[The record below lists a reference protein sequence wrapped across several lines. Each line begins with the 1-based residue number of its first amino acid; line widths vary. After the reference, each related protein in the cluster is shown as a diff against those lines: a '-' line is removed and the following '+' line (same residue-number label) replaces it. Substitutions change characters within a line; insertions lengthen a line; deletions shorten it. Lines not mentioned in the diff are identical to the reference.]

1 MKEYEYEKIYELL
14 KFFNRLDLASQLM
27 LKRSFNEIESI
38 LLMSEWEDKK
48 FQGLLTSN
56 IWYSNYEDIKKIITM
71 PEWEDKKFQ
80 GLLTSNIWTSNY
92 EDIRKIITMPE
103 WEDKKF
109 QGLLTSTIWNS
120 NYEDIMKKIYL
131 PYWKDNKYLQL
142 LVPSIFSIS
151 INNIEKGITLLKQY
165 NIDQYV
171 TNKCLRLKTEFLGN
185 LLEYLVANDIDLI
198 TFNQRTQQYG
208 LNPILSCEKGQLKK
222 KYNIDV
228 DIIEK
233 GGFSK

>member
-109 QGLLTSTIWNS
+109 QGLLTS
-120 NYEDIMKKIYL
+120 K
-131 PYWKDNKYLQL
+131 
-142 LVPSIFSIS
+142 
-151 INNIEKGITLLKQY
+151 
-165 NIDQYV
+165 
-171 TNKCLRLKTEFLGN
+171 
-185 LLEYLVANDIDLI
+185 
-198 TFNQRTQQYG
+198 
-208 LNPILSCEKGQLKK
+208 
-222 KYNIDV
+222 
-228 DIIEK
+228 
-233 GGFSK
+233 

>member
-1 MKEYEYEKIYELL
+1 MKDYEYKKIYELL
-14 KFFNRLDLASQLM
+14 KSINRLDLVSQLM
-27 LKRSFNEIESI
+27 FVRSFNEINNI
-38 LLMSEWEDKK
+38 LTMPEWRDIK
-48 FQGLLTSN
+48 FQGLLTST
-56 IWYSNYEDIKKIITM
+56 IWK
-71 PEWEDKKFQ
+71 
-80 GLLTSNIWTSNY
+80 SNY
-92 EDIRKIITMPE
+92 EDIRKIISMPE
-103 WEDKKF
+103 WQDIKF

-120 NYEDIMKKIYL
+120 NYEDIKKKIYL
-131 PYWKDNKYLQL
+131 PYWSENKYLQL

-151 INNIEKGITLLKQY
+151 IKNIESGIALLKQY

-185 LLEYLVANDIDLI
+185 LLEYLVANNIDLI